1 MARNSTLHIAIRE
14 DKKKEL
20 QDFAERY
27 GMTASA
33 LGAYIIGQ
41 WIDVQ
46 KRYVGPVIDVVQYEI
61 REKIRNSLGNDSEE
75 AGA

>member
-14 DKKKEL
+14 DVKREL
-20 QDFAERY
+20 QDIADRY

-33 LGAYIIGQ
+33 LGAYIIGN

-46 KRYVGPVIDVVQYEI
+46 KRYIGPLGDVVQSEI
-61 REKIRNSLGNDSEE
+61 KEVMRRSLENDSKK